1 MLKTRFMETEIFTL
15 CDFAQDA
22 GGKLTI
28 VGTFD
33 QIGSKTFPVVHPSCS
48 LACRLRFSEKEKGV
62 HDFKLRLVDVNGKE
76 IFPSI
81 EGNINVGIA
90 ANNQYAAINIVGNLN
105 QLKFEK
111 EGRYSFELYVD
122 GSWVTGLP
130 LNLVKAG

>member
-1 MLKTRFMETEIFTL
+1 METEIFTL

-33 QIGSKTFPVVHPSCS
+33 QIGSATFPVVHPACS
-48 LACRLRFSEKEKGV
+48 LACRLRFSEKESGV
-62 HDFKLRLVDVNGKE
+62 HDFKLKLVDAGGKNV
-76 IFPSI
+76 IAPI
-81 EGNINVGIA
+81 EGNINVVIPPKV
-90 ANNQYAAINIVGNLN
+90 QYSAINIIGSLN

-122 GSWVTGLP
+122 GDWVTGLP
-130 LNLVKAG
+130 LNLIKTG

>member
-1 MLKTRFMETEIFTL
+1 METEIFTL

-48 LACRLRFSEKEKGV
+48 LACRLRFAEKESGE
-62 HDFKLRLVDVNGKE
+62 HDFTLKLVDAKGKE
-76 IFPSI
+76 VIPSI
-81 EGNINVGIA
+81 EGKINVAIPP
-90 ANNQYAAINIVGNLN
+90 NIKYSAINIVGNLN

-122 GSWVTGLP
+122 GNWVTGLP
-130 LNLVKAG
+130 LNLIKTA

>member
-1 MLKTRFMETEIFTL
+1 METEIFTL

-33 QIGSKTFPVVHPSCS
+33 QIGSKTFPVIHPSCS
-48 LACRLRFSEKEKGV
+48 LACRLRFSEKETGV
-62 HDFKLRLVDVNGKE
+62 HDFKLRLVDSKGKE
-76 IFPSI
+76 VIPSI
-81 EGNINVGIA
+81 EGSINVGMT
-90 ANNQYAAINIVGNLN
+90 ANSQYAAINIVGNLN

-122 GSWVTGLP
+122 GNWVTGLP
-130 LNLVKAG
+130 LNLIKAGQ

>member
-1 MLKTRFMETEIFTL
+1 METEIFTL

-33 QIGSKTFPVVHPSCS
+33 QIGSQTFPVVHPACS
-48 LACRLRFSEKEKGV
+48 LACRLRFSEKESGI
-62 HDFKLRLVDVNGKE
+62 HDFKLRLVDAKGKE
-76 IFPSI
+76 VIPSI

-90 ANNQYAAINIVGNLN
+90 ANSQYAAINIVGNLN

>member
-1 MLKTRFMETEIFTL
+1 METEIFTL

-33 QIGSKTFPVVHPSCS
+33 QIGSQTFPLVHPACS
-48 LACRLRFSEKEKGV
+48 LACRLRFSEKETGA
-62 HDFKLRLVDVNGKE
+62 HDFKVRLVDAKGKDV
-76 IFPSI
+76 IPSI
-81 EGNINVGIA
+81 EGNINVGMP
-90 ANNQYAAINIVGNLN
+90 ANNQYAAINLVGNLN

-130 LNLVKAG
+130 LNLVKTT

>member
-1 MLKTRFMETEIFTL
+1 METEIFTL

-33 QIGSKTFPVVHPSCS
+33 QISSPAFPVTHPSCS
-48 LACRLRFSEKEKGV
+48 LACRLRFSDKEKGT
-62 HDFKLRLVDVNGKE
+62 HDFKLRLIDANGKE
-76 IFPSI
+76 VIPSI
-81 EGNINVGIA
+81 EGNINVGMPP
-90 ANNQYAAINIVGNLN
+90 NHQYAAINIVGNLN

-122 GSWVTGLP
+122 SNWVTGLP
-130 LNLVKAG
+130 LNLIKIA

>member
-1 MLKTRFMETEIFTL
+1 METEIFTL

-33 QIGSKTFPVVHPSCS
+33 QIGSATFPVVHPACS
-48 LACRLRFSEKEKGV
+48 LACRLRFSEKESGS
-62 HDFKLRLVDVNGKE
+62 HDFKLKLVDAAGKNV
-76 IFPSI
+76 IAPI
-81 EGNINVGIA
+81 EGNINVAIPPKI
-90 ANNQYAAINIVGNLN
+90 QYSAINIVGNLN

-122 GSWVTGLP
+122 GNWVTGLP
-130 LNLVKAG
+130 LNLIKAG

>member
-1 MLKTRFMETEIFTL
+1 METEIFTL

-33 QIGSKTFPVVHPSCS
+33 QIRTATFPTTHPSCS
-48 LACRLRFSEKEKGV
+48 LACRLRFAQKETGM
-62 HDFKLRLVDVNGKE
+62 HDFKLRLVDAAGKNL
-76 IFPSI
+76 INPI
-81 EGNINVGIA
+81 EGNINVNIPG
-90 ANNQYAAINIVGNLN
+90 NVQYAAINIVGNLN

-122 GSWVTGLP
+122 GNWVTGLP
-130 LNLVKAG
+130 LNLIKTTG

>member
-1 MLKTRFMETEIFTL
+1 METEIFTL

-33 QIGSKTFPVVHPSCS
+33 QIGSATFPVVHPACS
-48 LACRLRFSEKEKGV
+48 LACRLRFSEKESGV
-62 HDFKLRLVDVNGKE
+62 HDFKLKLVDAGGKNV
-76 IFPSI
+76 IKPI
-81 EGNINVGIA
+81 EGNINVAIPPKV
-90 ANNQYAAINIVGNLN
+90 QYSAINIVGNLN

-122 GSWVTGLP
+122 GDWVTGLP
-130 LNLVKAG
+130 LNLIKTG

>member
-1 MLKTRFMETEIFTL
+1 METEIFTL

-33 QIGSKTFPVVHPSCS
+33 QISSASFPIVHPSCS
-48 LACRLRFSEKEKGV
+48 LACRLRFSEKEKGT
-62 HDFKLRLVDVNGKE
+62 HHFKLRLIDSKGGE
-76 IFPSI
+76 IIPAI
-81 EGNINVGIA
+81 EGNINVGMP

-111 EGRYSFELYVD
+111 EGRYSFELYLD
-122 GSWVTGLP
+122 DEWITGLP
-130 LNLVKAG
+130 LNLVKIQ

>member
-1 MLKTRFMETEIFTL
+1 METEIFTL

-33 QIGSKTFPVVHPSCS
+33 QIGSATFPVVHPACS
-48 LACRLRFSEKEKGV
+48 LACRLRFSEKESGV
-62 HDFKLRLVDVNGKE
+62 HDFKLKLVDTAGKNV
-76 IFPSI
+76 IAPI
-81 EGNINVGIA
+81 EGNINVAIPPKV
-90 ANNQYAAINIVGNLN
+90 QYSAINIIGNLN

-122 GSWVTGLP
+122 GDWVTGLP
-130 LNLVKAG
+130 LNLIKTG

>member
-1 MLKTRFMETEIFTL
+1 METEIFTL

-33 QIGSKTFPVVHPSCS
+33 QIGSQTFPVIHPSCS
-48 LACRLRFSEKEKGV
+48 LACRLRFSEKEQGV
-62 HDFKLRLVDVNGKE
+62 HDFKLRLVDVKGKE
-76 IFPSI
+76 VIPSI
-81 EGNINVGIA
+81 EGNINVGMA
-90 ANNQYAAINIVGNLN
+90 ANSQYAAINIVGNLN

-122 GSWVTGLP
+122 GNWVTGLP

>member
-1 MLKTRFMETEIFTL
+1 METEIFTL

-33 QIGSKTFPVVHPSCS
+33 QIGSKTFPIVHPSCS
-48 LACRLRFSEKEKGV
+48 LACRLRFSEKESGT
-62 HDFKLRLVDVNGKE
+62 HDFRLRLVDAKGKE
-76 IFPSI
+76 VIPSI
-81 EGNINVGIA
+81 EGNLNVAIP
-90 ANNQYAAINIVGNLN
+90 ANIQYAAINIVGNLN

-122 GSWVTGLP
+122 GDWVTGLP
-130 LNLVKAG
+130 LNLIKTA

>member
-1 MLKTRFMETEIFTL
+1 METEIFTL

-33 QIGSKTFPVVHPSCS
+33 QIGSQTFPVTHPSCS
-48 LACRLRFSEKEKGV
+48 LACRLRFSEKESGV
-62 HDFKLRLVDVNGKE
+62 HDFRLRLVDSKGKE
-76 IFPSI
+76 VIPSI

-90 ANNQYAAINIVGNLN
+90 AKSQYAAINIVGNLN

-122 GSWVTGLP
+122 GDWVTGLP
-130 LNLVKAG
+130 LNLIKTG

>member
-1 MLKTRFMETEIFTL
+1 METEIFTL

-22 GGKLTI
+22 AGKLTI

-33 QIGSKTFPVVHPSCS
+33 QIGSQVFPVVHPSCS

-62 HDFKLRLVDVNGKE
+62 HDFKLRLVDAAGKE
-76 IFPSI
+76 IIPSI

-90 ANNQYAAINIVGNLN
+90 PKSQYAAINIVGNLN

-111 EGRYSFELYVD
+111 DGPYSFELYVD
-122 GSWVTGLP
+122 GNWVTGLP
-130 LNLVKAG
+130 L

>member
-1 MLKTRFMETEIFTL
+1 METEIFTL

-33 QIGSKTFPVVHPSCS
+33 QIGSQTFPVVHPSCS
-48 LACRLRFSEKEKGV
+48 LACRLRFSEKETGV
-62 HDFKLRLVDVNGKE
+62 HDFKVRLVDSKGKE
-76 IFPSI
+76 IIPSI
-81 EGNINVGIA
+81 EGNINVGMPG
-90 ANNQYAAINIVGNLN
+90 NTQYAAINIVGNLN

-122 GSWVTGLP
+122 GDWVTGLP
-130 LNLVKAG
+130 LNLTKIN

>member
-1 MLKTRFMETEIFTL
+1 METEIFTL

-33 QIGSKTFPVVHPSCS
+33 QIGSKTFPIVHPFCS
-48 LACRLRFSEKEKGV
+48 LACRLRFSEKESGT
-62 HDFKLRLVDVNGKE
+62 HDFKLRLVDSKGKE
-76 IFPSI
+76 VIPSI
-81 EGNINVGIA
+81 EGNLNVAIP
-90 ANNQYAAINIVGNLN
+90 ANIQYAAINIVGNLN

-122 GSWVTGLP
+122 GDWVTGLP
-130 LNLVKAG
+130 LNLIKTG

>member
-1 MLKTRFMETEIFTL
+1 METEIFTL

-33 QIGSKTFPVVHPSCS
+33 QIGSKIFPVVHPSCS
-48 LACRLRFSEKEKGV
+48 LACRLRFSEKESGE
-62 HDFKLRLVDVNGKE
+62 HDFTLKLVDSKGKE
-76 IFPSI
+76 VIPSI
-81 EGNINVGIA
+81 EGKINVAIP
-90 ANNQYAAINIVGNLN
+90 ANIKYSAINIVGNLN

-122 GSWVTGLP
+122 GNWVTGLP
-130 LNLVKAG
+130 LNLIKTA

>member
-1 MLKTRFMETEIFTL
+1 METEIFTL

-33 QIGSKTFPVVHPSCS
+33 QIGSKIFPVVHPSCS
-48 LACRLRFSEKEKGV
+48 LACRLRFSEKESGT
-62 HDFKLRLVDVNGKE
+62 HDFKLKLVDSKGKE
-76 IFPSI
+76 IIPSI
-81 EGNINVGIA
+81 EGNINVAIQ
-90 ANNQYAAINIVGNLN
+90 ANVKYAAINIVGNLN

-122 GSWVTGLP
+122 GDWVTGLP
-130 LNLVKAG
+130 LNLVKTG

>member
-1 MLKTRFMETEIFTL
+1 METEIFTL

-33 QIGSKTFPVVHPSCS
+33 QIGSQTFPLVHPACS
-48 LACRLRFSEKEKGV
+48 LACRLRFSEKEKGA
-62 HDFKLRLVDVNGKE
+62 HDFKVRLVDAKGKE
-76 IFPSI
+76 VIPSI
-81 EGNINVGIA
+81 EGNINVGMP
-90 ANNQYAAINIVGNLN
+90 ANNQYAAINLVGNLN

-130 LNLVKAG
+130 LNLVKTT

>member
-1 MLKTRFMETEIFTL
+1 METEIFTL

-33 QIGSKTFPVVHPSCS
+33 QIGSQTFPFVHPACS
-48 LACRLRFSEKEKGV
+48 LACRLRFSEKEKGA
-62 HDFKLRLVDVNGKE
+62 HDFKVRLVDAKGKE
-76 IFPSI
+76 VIPSI
-81 EGNINVGIA
+81 EGNINVGMP
-90 ANNQYAAINIVGNLN
+90 ANNQYAAINLVGNLN

-130 LNLVKAG
+130 LNLVKTA

>member
-1 MLKTRFMETEIFTL
+1 METEIFTL

-33 QIGSKTFPVVHPSCS
+33 QISSQAFPATHPSCS
-48 LACRLRFSEKEKGV
+48 LACRLRFSEKEKGT
-62 HDFKLRLVDVNGKE
+62 HDFKLRLIDSTGREV
-76 IFPSI
+76 IPAI
-81 EGNINVGIA
+81 EGNINVGIPTSH
-90 ANNQYAAINIVGNLN
+90 QYAAINIVGNLN

-122 GSWVTGLP
+122 GNWVTGLP
-130 LNLVKAG
+130 LNLIKT